1 MVTQKS
7 QFILSLLKLGIG
19 TESVHDSQGTVNDS
33 VKDLLQLSWQKWQE
47 VMALAERQG
56 VLAIAVDGLQVL
68 MEAHRGEILAVK
80 ENPEEWQMWLLEN
93 IGQLTQYETLNH
105 QQRKVIAEL
114 SEMWAAE
121 GIRMMVFKGQANAA
135 LYPKPE
141 HRAVGDIDCW
151 LFGDAEKGDD
161 IAKAQ
166 GAEVSFE
173 WYRHSKISFHDETIE
188 NHRVMSHT
196 RGNRKKQEMERELRK
211 LAKPHTDNSFIGKAM
226 RPSAQFNACFLTY
239 HGLHHF
245 TSEGLRM
252 KQILDW
258 AMFLQKEQDMVDW
271 DDYWEFCKRYKLE
284 RFAAVMN
291 MIATEQLGVVFHTN
305 SQDLRNE
312 RARLEFTDSTEMEM
326 LAEKVLL
333 STLYDDDYLFN
344 SGKSDWTVRW
354 LLVKNML
361 TRNRWKYRDVAQ
373 ESVLKHM
380 WQSTMGFLIQIVPQK
395 EMKIF

>member
-7 QFILSLLKLGIG
+7 QIILSLLNLGIG
-19 TESVHDSQGTVNDS
+19 TESVYDSQGMVNDS

-68 MEAHRGEILAVK
+68 MEAHRGEIVAVK
-80 ENPEEWQMWLLEN
+80 ETPEEWQMWLLEN

-161 IAKAQ
+161 IAKAH
-166 GAEVSFE
+166 GAEVSFG

-196 RGNRKKQEMERELRK
+196 RGNRKKQEMEREMRK

-271 DDYWEFCKRYKLE
+271 NAYWEFCKRYKLE
-284 RFAAVMN
+284 RFAEVMN
-291 MIATEQLGVVFHTN
+291 YLAAKQLGVVFHT
-305 SQDLRNE
+305 DT
-312 RARLEFTDSTEMEM
+312 TDSIEIKM
-326 LAEKVLL
+326 LAEKVML

-344 SGKSDWTVRW
+344 SGKSDWMVRW

-361 TRNRWKYRDVAQ
+361 TRDCWKYREVAQ
-373 ESVLKHM
+373 ENVLKHL
-380 WQSTMGFLIQIVPQK
+380 WQNATGFLFDK
-395 EMKIF
+395 D